1 MAAGMYLEHYL
12 DSIENL
18 PFELQRNFQLMRDL
32 DQRTEDLKSEIDKLA
47 TEYISNA
54 RTLSSE
60 EKLGLLKQIQEAYG
74 KCKEFGDDKV
84 QLAMQTYE
92 MVDKHI
98 RRLDTDLARFEAD
111 LKEKQIESSDYDS
124 SSSKGKKKGR
134 AQKEKKAARA
144 RSKGKNSDEEA
155 PKTAQKKLKLVRTST
170 EYGMPSVT
178 FGNVHPSDVLD
189 MPVDPNEPT
198 YCLCHQV
205 SYGEMIGC
213 DNPDC
218 SIEWFHFACVGLTTK
233 PRGKCVRVAPKKE
246 SKGLLMML
254 TFSAAPPVPPMGSPL
269 SEGEYQHFFSS
280 LQPTWKAHASCHLRQ
295 THGCLSPAVLRLDQQ
310 ENHGRVPEGPVCSAF
325 PEAPWFQTFCQFA
338 QYRCS
343 KRKFYV
349 KRIPC
354 PSFPPKGLI
363 QPEKQPYD
371 VDFWAKDE
379 STPTEAV
386 SQKPSP
392 SPADL
397 HSSVDMLLKDS
408 YAQSSQKPLVQKT
421 TPAMPV
427 APRPLQ
433 DRGLPV
439 PPSAQ
444 PVPPTPAS
452 SPSHAWGEHTWEH
465 RLHRG
470 VWQLISTALSLEAGT
485 EVPATTSELGSM
497 TSSAEDRIQEMAP
510 IGSLLALKRKEAV
523 MILCY
528 AILEGICVSSV
539 VTQAWKELES
549 KILGFGDSVCD
560 SLGRQHIDLCPAC
573 AFCSLKMEQCQNIYN
588 LRRVHCEKGSFTAYI
603 NPQISTQHRAAGN
616 KTSFPKPSEFF
627 GTQVSGGLRP
637 EYWCSLI
644 AIQGCDDPRVMLWLQ
659 AEHATFQAGDDPSQ
673 ICDSD
678 GVQYPTYCAFKSH
691 QCLQHSLYNQRV
703 IRIGCF
709 RNQTYHILS
718 EEEGKEEVRR
728 WHQRFLSLTEG

>member
-1 MAAGMYLEHYL
+1 MPQCRGHPRCPPRGPPGAAPQSPKWRRERGGSARAAGGSGFAAGQRRFRGARAFASRRKRRCVGPKMAAGMYLEHYL

-233 PRGKCVRVAPKKE
+233 PRGK
-246 SKGLLMML
+246 
-254 TFSAAPPVPPMGSPL
+254 
-269 SEGEYQHFFSS
+269 
-280 LQPTWKAHASCHLRQ
+280 
-295 THGCLSPAVLRLDQQ
+295 
-310 ENHGRVPEGPVCSAF
+310 
-325 PEAPWFQTFCQFA
+325 WFCP
-338 QYRCS
+338 RCS
-343 KRKFYV
+343 QERK
-349 KRIPC
+349 K
-354 PSFPPKGLI
+354 K
-363 QPEKQPYD
+363 
-371 VDFWAKDE
+371 
-379 STPTEAV
+379 
-386 SQKPSP
+386 
-392 SPADL
+392 
-397 HSSVDMLLKDS
+397 
-408 YAQSSQKPLVQKT
+408 
-421 TPAMPV
+421 
-427 APRPLQ
+427 
-433 DRGLPV
+433 
-439 PPSAQ
+439 
-444 PVPPTPAS
+444 
-452 SPSHAWGEHTWEH
+452 
-465 RLHRG
+465 
-470 VWQLISTALSLEAGT
+470 
-485 EVPATTSELGSM
+485 
-497 TSSAEDRIQEMAP
+497 
-510 IGSLLALKRKEAV
+510 
-523 MILCY
+523 
-528 AILEGICVSSV
+528 
-539 VTQAWKELES
+539 
-549 KILGFGDSVCD
+549 
-560 SLGRQHIDLCPAC
+560 
-573 AFCSLKMEQCQNIYN
+573 
-588 LRRVHCEKGSFTAYI
+588 
-603 NPQISTQHRAAGN
+603 
-616 KTSFPKPSEFF
+616 
-627 GTQVSGGLRP
+627 
-637 EYWCSLI
+637 
-644 AIQGCDDPRVMLWLQ
+644 
-659 AEHATFQAGDDPSQ
+659 
-673 ICDSD
+673 
-678 GVQYPTYCAFKSH
+678 
-691 QCLQHSLYNQRV
+691 
-703 IRIGCF
+703 
-709 RNQTYHILS
+709 
-718 EEEGKEEVRR
+718 
-728 WHQRFLSLTEG
+728 

>member
-47 TEYISNA
+47 SEYISNA

-233 PRGKCVRVAPKKE
+233 PRGK
-246 SKGLLMML
+246 
-254 TFSAAPPVPPMGSPL
+254 
-269 SEGEYQHFFSS
+269 
-280 LQPTWKAHASCHLRQ
+280 
-295 THGCLSPAVLRLDQQ
+295 
-310 ENHGRVPEGPVCSAF
+310 
-325 PEAPWFQTFCQFA
+325 WFCP
-338 QYRCS
+338 RCS
-343 KRKFYV
+343 QERK
-349 KRIPC
+349 K
-354 PSFPPKGLI
+354 K
-363 QPEKQPYD
+363 
-371 VDFWAKDE
+371 
-379 STPTEAV
+379 
-386 SQKPSP
+386 
-392 SPADL
+392 
-397 HSSVDMLLKDS
+397 
-408 YAQSSQKPLVQKT
+408 
-421 TPAMPV
+421 
-427 APRPLQ
+427 
-433 DRGLPV
+433 
-439 PPSAQ
+439 
-444 PVPPTPAS
+444 
-452 SPSHAWGEHTWEH
+452 
-465 RLHRG
+465 
-470 VWQLISTALSLEAGT
+470 
-485 EVPATTSELGSM
+485 
-497 TSSAEDRIQEMAP
+497 
-510 IGSLLALKRKEAV
+510 
-523 MILCY
+523 
-528 AILEGICVSSV
+528 
-539 VTQAWKELES
+539 
-549 KILGFGDSVCD
+549 
-560 SLGRQHIDLCPAC
+560 
-573 AFCSLKMEQCQNIYN
+573 
-588 LRRVHCEKGSFTAYI
+588 
-603 NPQISTQHRAAGN
+603 
-616 KTSFPKPSEFF
+616 
-627 GTQVSGGLRP
+627 
-637 EYWCSLI
+637 
-644 AIQGCDDPRVMLWLQ
+644 
-659 AEHATFQAGDDPSQ
+659 
-673 ICDSD
+673 
-678 GVQYPTYCAFKSH
+678 
-691 QCLQHSLYNQRV
+691 
-703 IRIGCF
+703 
-709 RNQTYHILS
+709 
-718 EEEGKEEVRR
+718 
-728 WHQRFLSLTEG
+728 